1 MKAVRQKETRRT
13 RRKMSTRNRLRNKH
27 GLPRLSVNRS
37 SKHISAQIIDDAQ
50 GRTLAAVT
58 STAKALAGDLEG
70 KTKTECAAF
79 IGAEIARRAK
89 DAGVEAVVFDRGASR
104 YHGRVKSL
112 AEAAREAG
120 LKF

>member
-1 MKAVRQKETRRT
+1 MKAVRQKATRQT
-13 RRKMSTRNRLRNKH
+13 RRKMSTRNRLRNKN

-70 KTKTECAAF
+70 KTKSECAAF

>member
-1 MKAVRQKETRRT
+1 MKAVRQNESRRM
-13 RRKMSTRNRLRNKH
+13 RRKMSTRNRLRNKN

-37 SKHISAQIIDDAQ
+37 SKHISAQIIEDAE